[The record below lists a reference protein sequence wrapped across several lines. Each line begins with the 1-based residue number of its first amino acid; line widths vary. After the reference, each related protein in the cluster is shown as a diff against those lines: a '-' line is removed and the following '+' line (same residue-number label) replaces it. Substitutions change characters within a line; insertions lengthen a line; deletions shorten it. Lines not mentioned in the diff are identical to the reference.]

1 MQAHIEKRIDRLRK
15 TLARKK
21 LDAFLVLIEENRRYL
36 SGYTGEDTQF
46 DESAGALLI
55 TADRLILTTDS
66 RFDLQARREAPLY
79 RVIRFREGLVKELP
93 RLLKRLKAGRVGF
106 ESIRMTFSQYGKMS
120 EAIEKAGL
128 SVELVPTED
137 IVESQRIMKNR
148 AEAAAVK
155 KALEIAEAGF
165 ERVLESLR
173 PGMTESEAAWLL
185 ESHLREGGA
194 EGLSFPTIVAAG
206 PNSALPHA
214 VPGQRKIKDG
224 VPILFDWG
232 AKLGGYCSDI
242 SRTVVIGRPD
252 ATFRKVYQTVRDAQ
266 RKAIDAVRPGAG
278 TKAVDAVARE
288 FIAKKGFKGRFGH
301 GLGHG
306 VGLAIHEQPRL
317 SPLSDRK
324 IRTGMVFTV
333 EPGIYLPRWGG
344 VRIENMV
351 RSKRGGAEV
360 LNRLD
365 TKLISIEV

>member
-1 MQAHIEKRIDRLRK
+1 LQALVEKRIEKLRK

-55 TADRLILTTDS
+55 TADRLILATDS

-79 RVIRFREGLVKELP
+79 RVVRYREGLVKELP
-93 RLLKRLKAGRVGF
+93 RLLKRLKAAQVGF
-106 ESIRMTFSQYGKMS
+106 ETIRMTFSQHGKIS
-120 EAIEKAGL
+120 EALKKAGL
-128 SVELVPTED
+128 SVELTPTED
-137 IVESQRIMKNR
+137 IVENQRILKNKT
-148 AEAAAVK
+148 EAAAIK

-165 ERVLESLR
+165 VRVLESLR

-185 ESHLREGGA
+185 ESYLREGGA

-214 VPGQRKIKDG
+214 VPGPRKIKAG
-224 VPILFDWG
+224 VPVLFDWG
-232 AKLGGYCSDI
+232 ARFGGYCSDI
-242 SRTVVIGRPD
+242 SRTVIIGKPD
-252 ATFRKVYQTVRDAQ
+252 AAFRKVYQTVRDAQ
-266 RKAIDAVRPGAG
+266 RKAIDAIRPGGG
-278 TKAVDAVARE
+278 TQAVDAAARE

-324 IRTGMVFTV
+324 IKTGMVFTV

-351 RSKRGGAEV
+351 RVRPGGVEV

-365 TKLISIEV
+365 TELISIEA

>member
-1 MQAHIEKRIDRLRK
+1 LQAHIEKRIARLRK
-15 TLARKK
+15 TLVRKK
-21 LDAFLVLIEENRRYL
+21 LDAFLALIEENRRYL
-36 SGYTGEDTQF
+36 SGYSGGDTQF

-66 RFDLQARREAPLY
+66 RYDLQARREAPLY
-79 RVIRFREGLVKELP
+79 RVVRLRESLDKELP

-106 ESIRMTFSQYGKMS
+106 ESIRMTFSQHAKIS
-120 EAIEKAGL
+120 EALKKAGL
-128 SVELVPTED
+128 AVELVPTED
-137 IVESQRIMKNR
+137 IVEAQRILKSR
-148 AEAAAVK
+148 DEAGAVK

-165 ERVLESLR
+165 ERMLESIR

-185 ESHLREGGA
+185 ESYLREGGA

-214 VPGQRKIKDG
+214 VPGHRKIKAG
-224 VPILFDWG
+224 VPVLFDWG
-232 AKLGGYCSDI
+232 TKAAGYCSDI
-242 SRTVVIGRPD
+242 SRTIIIGRPD

-266 RKAIDAVRPGAG
+266 RKAIDAIRPGAG
-278 TKAVDAVARE
+278 TKAVDAAARE
-288 FIAKKGFKGRFGH
+288 FIARKGFKGRFGH

-324 IRTGMVFTV
+324 IKTGMVFTV

-351 RSKRGGAEV
+351 RARPGGVEV

-365 TKLISIEV
+365 TELISIEV